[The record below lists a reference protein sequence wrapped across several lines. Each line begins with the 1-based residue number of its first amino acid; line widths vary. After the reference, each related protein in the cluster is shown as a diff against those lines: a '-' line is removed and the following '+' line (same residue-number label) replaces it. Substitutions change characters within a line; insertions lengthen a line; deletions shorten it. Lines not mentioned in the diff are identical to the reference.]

1 MDICINYSQKKQT
14 SHPRDLY
21 LIQSLGQRQNPLEC
35 KWNNKQIQRI
45 IYSFRFKKRFLTR
58 KPILYYC
65 NSTATQQISLIS
77 WTVEANPGP
86 TILKRQSKPDTTNKA
101 KRRSA
106 PKCQICT
113 KPCKRN
119 QQRLICDCCFE
130 STHVCCASSS
140 VPNPSMSNEK
150 IYSWTCQGCLM
161 SVLPLYHQEDIEQSL
176 KNTQTLGASA
186 NDLIDIDVT
195 NPHLEALEKRPKHL
209 KFMHLNTQS
218 MVSTFDELLLTVKEY
233 PFDVIT
239 MSET

>member
-1 MDICINYSQKKQT
+1 MHHCLRSVSFGSRVLLILILFYTLPLLETPAADINDSRECLGLTSKCITSTNFQIFEEISPRKDDSKFVSFNFSVDICIKYSQKKQT
-14 SHPRDLY
+14 SHPRDLH

-45 IYSFRFKKRFLTR
+45 IFSFRFKKRFLTR

-86 TILKRQSKPDTTNKA
+86 TILKRKSKPGTTNKA
-101 KRRSA
+101 QRRSA

-140 VPNPSMSNEK
+140 VPNPSTSNEK
-150 IYSWTCQGCLM
+150 IHS
-161 SVLPLYHQEDIEQSL
+161 
-176 KNTQTLGASA
+176 
-186 NDLIDIDVT
+186 
-195 NPHLEALEKRPKHL
+195 
-209 KFMHLNTQS
+209 
-218 MVSTFDELLLTVKEY
+218 
-233 PFDVIT
+233 
-239 MSET
+239 